1 MNTAHA
7 QNHPAA
13 ENPPSPQ
20 LSEGNRGGNL
30 RILTVTNMY
39 PTPTA
44 PMLGIFVEEQVM
56 SLRRRGLDVDVLVVN
71 GVEEGVGAY
80 VRGFWRIRET
90 LQKERYD
97 LVHAH
102 YVFSGD
108 LLIGQRAL
116 PGVRVPPV
124 VLTQHGP
131 ETQIGWTP
139 PLCRWTSRRVTRT
152 IATSRRVEQA
162 LGLPDV
168 IILPCGVD
176 TDLFRPMPRAEARA
190 ALGLPLDAR
199 LVLFAGMPR
208 RPEKRFDLV
217 EAAVARL
224 RATQPEAR
232 LIVAEAEPHERI
244 PLFMNACDVL
254 ILASAA
260 EGSPM
265 VIKEAMAC
273 NLPIVTVGV
282 GDTEEV
288 IGDTAGCYL
297 ADPDAGSLADKL
309 AQALAFGGRT
319 RGREVVMET
328 LSLEAIAVHL
338 VTIYRDTLKKR

>member
-1 MNTAHA
+1 
-7 QNHPAA
+7 
-13 ENPPSPQ
+13 
-20 LSEGNRGGNL
+20 
-30 RILTVTNMY
+30 MY

-44 PMLGIFVEEQVM
+44 PMSGIFVEEQVL
-56 SLRRRGLDVDVLVVN
+56 SLRRRGLRVDVLLVN
-71 GVEEGVGAY
+71 GVEEGWGAY
-80 VRGFWRIRET
+80 IRGFGNIRRIL
-90 LQKERYD
+90 LQERYD
-97 LVHAH
+97 LIHAH

-108 LLIGQRAL
+108 LLIGQRL
-116 PGVRVPPV
+116 IPGVRVPPV

-176 TDLFRPMPRAEARA
+176 TDLFQPRPRAEARA
-190 ALGLPLDAR
+190 VLGLPPDAR

-224 RATQPEAR
+224 RETLPEAQ
-232 LIVAEAEPHERI
+232 LIVAESQPHERI

-288 IGDTAGCYL
+288 ISGTAGCFL
-297 ADPDAGSLADKL
+297 AEPDAGSLAENL
-309 AQALAFGGRT
+309 ALALAFEGRT
-319 RGREVVMET
+319 QGREAVIKT
-328 LSLEAIAVHL
+328 LSLDAIAARL
-338 VTIYRDTLKKR
+338 ETLYRDTLKR